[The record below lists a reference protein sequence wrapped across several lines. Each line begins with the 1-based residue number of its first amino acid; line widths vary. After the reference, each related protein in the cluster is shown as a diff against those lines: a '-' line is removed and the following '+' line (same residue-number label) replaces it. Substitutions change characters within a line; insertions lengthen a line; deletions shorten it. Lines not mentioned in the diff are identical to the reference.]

1 MKLKI
6 GHGNGCFSDRIR
18 REMKMGVL
26 LMVGGIA
33 KHRGDVYDSFSE
45 LFSTKGMR
53 AMVKK
58 TRPTTL
64 TCH

>member
-1 MKLKI
+1 MVKLKI

-33 KHRGDVYDSFSE
+33 KHRGDIHDSFFRT
-45 LFSTKGMR
+45 LFHKGNESNGEED
-53 AMVKK
+53 
-58 TRPTTL
+58 
-64 TCH
+64 